1 MPNITMHGITHNQY
15 HRVMVTS
22 TLYTLQVTNNML
34 LDDDDDDDA
43 ASGNVEAVVA
53 RVG

>member
-34 LDDDDDDDA
+34 LDDDDDA

>member
-15 HRVMVTS
+15 HSVMVTS

-34 LDDDDDDDA
+34 LDDDDDA